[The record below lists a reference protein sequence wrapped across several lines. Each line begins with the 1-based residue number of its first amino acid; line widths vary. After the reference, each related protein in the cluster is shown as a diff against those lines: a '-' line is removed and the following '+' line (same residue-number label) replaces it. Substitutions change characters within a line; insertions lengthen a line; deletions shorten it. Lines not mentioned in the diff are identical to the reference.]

1 MAFCPVVTNVV
12 NPTAFS
18 LKIVVFGRRLTTFV
32 TGVLTRGFKLLRFDD
47 VCNGYCPR
55 VPRPGPVGQADR
67 LSETAIAFAG
77 AGRVAT
83 ETGIAFAG
91 EKWVYLV
98 RFSGVLVTV
107 VSTVAVQGR
116 AVVMAVSY
124 WPISAVAVVLVVSMS
139 PWCRASRAK
148 KFAVHAQNTP
158 KSAFLRSLG
167 EFFHGNAGG
176 EAVLGELFRANWPCA
191 GLGYSA
197 AHFRLA
203 AMGVLQH

>member
-1 MAFCPVVTNVV
+1 MAFYPVVTDVV

-98 RFSGVLVTV
+98 RFSGVLVT
-107 VSTVAVQGR
+107 
-116 AVVMAVSY
+116 
-124 WPISAVAVVLVVSMS
+124 
-139 PWCRASRAK
+139 
-148 KFAVHAQNTP
+148 
-158 KSAFLRSLG
+158 
-167 EFFHGNAGG
+167 
-176 EAVLGELFRANWPCA
+176 
-191 GLGYSA
+191 
-197 AHFRLA
+197 
-203 AMGVLQH
+203 

>member
-1 MAFCPVVTNVV
+1 MAFYPVVTDVV

-55 VPRPGPVGQADR
+55 VPQPGPVGQADR

-98 RFSGVLVTV
+98 RFSAALVTV
-107 VSTVAVQGR
+107 VSTVAGQGR
-116 AVVMAVSY
+116 AVVLLVSK
-124 WPISAVAVVLVVSMS
+124 S
-139 PWCRASRAK
+139 PWAGSRAR
-148 KFAVHAQNTP
+148 
-158 KSAFLRSLG
+158 KSS
-167 EFFHGNAGG
+167 
-176 EAVLGELFRANWPCA
+176 PCVA
-191 GLGYSA
+191 
-197 AHFRLA
+197 
-203 AMGVLQH
+203 

>member
-1 MAFCPVVTNVV
+1 MVVTNVV
-12 NPTAFS
+12 NPTALS

-148 KFAVHAQNTP
+148 KFALHAQNTP

-176 EAVLGELFRANWPCA
+176 GAVLGELLRANRPCV
-191 GLGYSA
+191 GLGSSA

-203 AMGVLQH
+203 VVGDLQH

>member
-1 MAFCPVVTNVV
+1 MAFYPVVTDVV

-55 VPRPGPVGQADR
+55 VPQPGPVGQADR

-116 AVVMAVSY
+116 AVVMMVPCWPASVAAEVSL
-124 WPISAVAVVLVVSMS
+124 VAKS
-139 PWCRASRAK
+139 PRAGSYAR
-148 KFAVHAQNTP
+148 
-158 KSAFLRSLG
+158 KSS
-167 EFFHGNAGG
+167 
-176 EAVLGELFRANWPCA
+176 PCVA
-191 GLGYSA
+191 
-197 AHFRLA
+197 
-203 AMGVLQH
+203 

>member
-1 MAFCPVVTNVV
+1 MAFYPVVTNVV
-12 NPTAFS
+12 NPTALS

-124 WPISAVAVVLVVSMS
+124 WPISAVAVVLVISMS

-148 KFAVHAQNTP
+148 KFALHAQNTP

-176 EAVLGELFRANWPCA
+176 GAVLGELLRANRPCV
-191 GLGYSA
+191 GLGSSA

-203 AMGVLQH
+203 VVGDLQH

>member
-1 MAFCPVVTNVV
+1 MAFYPVVTDVV

-67 LSETAIAFAG
+67 LSKTAIAFARLYLCG
-77 AGRVAT
+77 V
-83 ETGIAFAG
+83 ETAIAFAG

-148 KFAVHAQNTP
+148 KFALHAQNTP

-176 EAVLGELFRANWPCA
+176 GAVLGELLRANRPCV
-191 GLGYSA
+191 GLGSSA

-203 AMGVLQH
+203 VVGDLQH